1 MGNIDG
7 QDAVPVTRPRATS
20 GDEAVE
26 PNWDERLT
34 ITVGQ
39 RDADVVGA
47 DQRAIQAAV
56 DYVAGL
62 GGGTVNV
69 VPGTYRF
76 RNAVYLRSNVRLVG
90 HGEDTVLMK
99 EPAVETTLAEDS
111 DWFDQEITLTNAH
124 GFEIGDGICL
134 QTLRQDGV
142 GEVVLRRT
150 VVARSGNRF
159 KLDRSP
165 RENMWMMYDT
175 TVSTIFPLLTAEYA
189 SDIVIENLTLDGNR
203 ADNPLI
209 SGNYAACIWLHDTNN
224 TAIRNLTARNYN
236 GDGMVW
242 GICHDVLVEQC
253 RIQDNAGMGLHPGSG
268 SQRPIIR
275 NNALERNNIGLFFCW
290 GVKFGLA
297 EKNTVRDNLLH
308 GISLG
313 HHDDDNLVRDNN
325 VEGSGKAGILFRAE
339 RGEGFTPKRNRVENN
354 RVVDTGGDDGV
365 AIDVEGVTHSNTI
378 ARNTLVETRAPAQR
392 TGIRLGADSGENELV
407 DNHIEGFATPIA
419 DLRRRD

>member
-1 MGNIDG
+1 MDRAAG
-7 QDAVPVTRPRATS
+7 PPMTHPRATA

-26 PNWDERLT
+26 PDWDERLT

-39 RDADVVGA
+39 QDADIVGE

-56 DYVAGL
+56 DFVAGF
-62 GGGTVNV
+62 GGGTVSV
-69 VPGTYRF
+69 LPGTYRF
-76 RNAVYLRSNVRLVG
+76 RNAVYLRPNVRLVG
-90 HGEDTVLMK
+90 QGEDTVLMK

-111 DWFDQEITLTNAH
+111 DWFDQEITLTDAR
-124 GFEIGDGICL
+124 GFEIGDGVCL

-150 VVARSGNRF
+150 LVARSGNRF

-175 TVSTIFPLLTAEYA
+175 SVSTLFPLLTAEYA
-189 SDIVIENLTLDGNR
+189 SDIIIENLTLDGNR
-203 ADNPLI
+203 NNNPLI
-209 SGNYAACIWLHDTNN
+209 SGNYAAAIWLHDTNA
-224 TAIRNLTARNYN
+224 TTVRNVTLRNYN

-242 GICHDVLVEQC
+242 GICHDIVVENC
-253 RIQDNAGMGLHPGSG
+253 CILDNAGMGLHPGSG

-275 NNALERNNIGLFFCW
+275 DNTFERNNIGLFFCW
-290 GVKFGLA
+290 GVRFGLA
-297 EKNTVRDNLLH
+297 ENNTLRGSLCH

-313 HHDDDNLVRDNN
+313 HHDDDNLVRNN
-325 VEGSGKAGILFRAE
+325 LVEGSGEVGILFRAE
-339 RGEGFTPKRNRVENN
+339 RGEGFTPTRNRVENN

-365 AIDVEGVTHSNTI
+365 AIDVEGVTHGNTI

-392 TGIRLGADSGENELV
+392 VGIRLSPESGENELV
-407 DNHIEGFATPIA
+407 ENQIEGFATSIA
-419 DLRRRD
+419 DLRRKD